1 MFSVHRAGRTN
12 RLRKTILAMAVLV
25 VTGAGAQTAPYVIET
40 ISTHADRVSGG
51 DVLVKVTY
59 NPVGQIGPLVIK
71 LNNVD
76 ATGQFRA
83 GSEPNTMVG
92 LVRGLAVGPNTLRVL
107 GKSTTGIRD
116 QSLQIT
122 NYDIKGPIISGPYE
136 SPFIC
141 QTASFNLPAGLGNL
155 GAPLDANCSIATRVD
170 YLYISTAGGAFRA
183 MPSRTALP
191 ADVAMTTTLDGKSVP
206 FVVRLETATINRG
219 IFQSVVLHDPTTEPE
234 PHPVISPPKAWN
246 KRLLAIHGTGCPG
259 GWYIQGAAQGVNPV
273 TGVNIT
279 RLGEGWGIF
288 INTLQFA
295 GNNCNILLNAETA
308 MMGKEHVIE
317 TFGVPRYTI
326 SIGTS
331 GGAIATQD
339 LADVLPGLFD
349 GAIPQATFPDSITIA
364 NNASDAR
371 LLTNFL
377 IIKNPS
383 GWTDA
388 QKVAVSGYSGIRALL
403 DDANESQRID
413 PVAGRVDFPGYE
425 GSQWSNAV
433 PVALRYN
440 PVTNPTG
447 ARPTV
452 YDVSR
457 NLYGIDP
464 ATGFARRPWDNVG
477 VQYGL
482 QALNAGVISKTQFLD
497 LNEFIGG
504 YDNDANYVP
513 NRTSGDLGALTRMQ
527 QGGAFLS
534 GTGGMSAIP
543 VLDGGA
549 YNDTSAHHY
558 AVYHFAVR
566 ERLRQANGDI
576 SNHVMWRGPAQNEP
590 NWQAMVRWVEAIKA
604 DHSNLS
610 PHDKVRVNKP
620 ADIVDGC
627 WNTATNPPTFI
638 AETQIFS
645 SLPTTQCTTLYP
657 AYSLPR
663 IVAGGPLALNNMKC
677 QLKPVTMA
685 DYTVSF
691 TTDESLRLVRIFPN
705 GVCDWSKPAVNFT
718 NVVTWPSFGPSPD
731 NLVYDVTHP

>member
-1 MFSVHRAGRTN
+1 MFSTHRAGRTDP
-12 RLRKTILAMAVLV
+12 LRNTILAMAVLA
-25 VTGAGAQTAPYVIET
+25 VTSVGAQTAPYVMET
-40 ISTHADRVSGG
+40 ISTHADRVSGD
-51 DVLVKVTY
+51 DVLVKITY
-59 NPVGQIGPLVIK
+59 NPVGQIGPLWIT
-71 LNNVD
+71 LNDRD
-76 ATGQFRA
+76 ATGQFRP
-83 GSEPNTMVG
+83 GSEPNTLVG
-92 LVRGLAVGPNTLRVL
+92 LVRGLAFGSNTLRVR
-107 GKSTTGIRD
+107 GKIPGGMRD

-122 NYDIKGPIISGPYE
+122 AYDIRGPIISGPYE

-141 QTASFNLPAGLGNL
+141 QTASFNLPAGLGTL

-170 YLYISTAGGAFRA
+170 YLYISTAGGAFKSL
-183 MPSRTALP
+183 PSTTALP
-191 ADVAMTTTLDGKSVP
+191 ADVAMTTTLDGKTVP
-206 FVVRLETATINRG
+206 FVVRLETGTINRG
-219 IFQSVVLHDPTTEPE
+219 IFQSVVLHDPTTEAA
-234 PHPVISPPKAWN
+234 PHPVFSPPKAWN

-259 GWYIQGAAQGVNPV
+259 GWYIQGNAQGVNPV

-295 GNNCNILLNAETA
+295 GTNCNILLNAETA
-308 MMGKEHVIE
+308 MMGKEHVIK
-317 TFGVPRYTI
+317 TFGVPYYTI
-326 SIGTS
+326 SIGSS

-339 LADVLPGLFD
+339 LGDVLPGLFD

-371 LLTNFL
+371 LLSHYL
-377 IIKNPS
+377 ILQNPS

-388 QKVAVSGYSGIRALL
+388 QKNAVTGYAGRQAWL

-413 PVAGRVDFPGYE
+413 PVPGRIDFPGYAMAT
-425 GSQWSNAV
+425 WNAAV

-440 PVTNPTG
+440 PTTNPTG

-457 NLYGIDP
+457 NLYGVDP

-482 QALNAGVISKTQFLD
+482 QTLNAGVISVKQFLD

-513 NRTSGDLGALTRMQ
+513 NRTAGDLGALTRMQ

-534 GTGGMSAIP
+534 GTGGLSTIP
-543 VLDGGA
+543 ILDGGA
-549 YNDTSAHHY
+549 YNDTSGHHY

-566 ERLRQANGDI
+566 ERLRRANGDI

-604 DHSNLS
+604 DHSNIS
-610 PHDKVRVNKP
+610 QHDKVRVNKP

-627 WNTATNPPTFI
+627 WNTSTNPPTFI

-645 SLPTTQCTTLYP
+645 SQPTTQCTTLYP

-677 QLKPVTMA
+677 QLKPVSFA

-691 TTDESLRLVRIFPN
+691 TSDEMARLLRIFPN
-705 GVCDWSKPAVNFT
+705 GVCDWSKLGVNFT
-718 NVVTWPSFGPSPD
+718 NVVPWPSFGPSPD
-731 NLVYDVTHP
+731 NLIFDVTHP